1 MNRALTLSLL
11 AIALSVASTASANDP
26 QSLTAKV
33 DGAAFAGDDDT
44 ILLLPLKGT
53 FTLQAAT
60 AGAASYPPPKTPIDR
75 LSITCTAF
83 TPGQPIKLGRQEF
96 ASSECRATFT
106 KGARNAGK
114 EDDEYSL
121 DKTGAGILFEITASH
136 GKVIEGRF
144 AFPMKN
150 KAGESLAISDGR
162 FMAEDR
168 QL

>member
-1 MNRALTLSLL
+1 MNRLLSRSLL
-11 AIALSVASTASANDP
+11 CVALCLAGCANANEP

-44 ILLLPLKGT
+44 ILLVPLKDT

-60 AGAASYPPPKTPIDR
+60 AGAAGYPPPKTPIDR

-83 TPGQPIKLGRQEF
+83 TPGQAMKLGAKEF
-96 ASSECRATFT
+96 AASVCRATFA
-106 KGARNAGK
+106 KGAREAGK

-121 DKTGAGILFEITASH
+121 DKSAAGILFEITASH

-150 KAGESLAISDGR
+150 KAGKALTISDGH
-162 FMAEDR
+162 FVAEDR